1 MLDNLSSRL
10 QNIFSKLK
18 TKGVLKEKDVD
29 EALREVRLAL
39 LEADVNFK
47 VAKELVAAIRER
59 AVGQKVSESI
69 SPAQQVIKIVDEE
82 LTNILG
88 KATAKVELGQKP
100 PTVIMLAGLQ
110 GSGKTSTVAKLALH
124 FRKKGSKPLM
134 VAADTYRPAAIEQLK
149 TLGKEID
156 VEVYSEDKEPVR
168 IAKSAID
175 KAAKEGFDVVLVDTA
190 GRLHID
196 DEMMQELVDM
206 QKSIR
211 PHQILLVVDAMTGQ
225 NAVNFATAFKEKLGF
240 DGLILSKMD
249 GDARG
254 GAALSIYKVTEVPI
268 KFMTV
273 SEKSDGLEVF
283 HPDRMAS
290 RILGMGDVLSLIEKA
305 EEVTDAD
312 KAKEMEKKLLK
323 QQFTLDDLFEQL
335 QQVKKMGPIDQ
346 VLEMVPGLN
355 KLPQAAQVDDKQ
367 LSKIGAIIQSMTKEE
382 RTNPQI
388 IKGSRRERIAK
399 GSGTNVADIN
409 QVLKQYAQT
418 KKLLASMGK
427 KKGKL
432 GFGKNLPF

>member
-18 TKGVLKEKDVD
+18 TRGILKEKDVE

-47 VAKELVAAIRER
+47 VAKDLTAAIKER
-59 AVGQKVSESI
+59 SVGQKVLESL

-82 LTNILG
+82 LTNTLG
-88 KATAKVELGQKP
+88 KATASIELSQKP

-149 TLGKEID
+149 TLGNELGI
-156 VEVYSEDKEPVR
+156 EVYSEEKNPVK
-168 IAKSAID
+168 ISMNAIN
-175 KAAKEGFDVVLVDTA
+175 KAGKEGFDVVLVDTA

-196 DEMMQELVDM
+196 EEMMQELVEIR
-206 QKSIR
+206 KAIR

-225 NAVNFATAFKEKLGF
+225 NAVNFAEAFKEKLGF
-240 DGLILSKMD
+240 DGLILTKMD

-254 GAALSIYKVTEVPI
+254 GAALSIYKVTDVPI
-268 KFMTV
+268 KFITI
-273 SEKSDGLEVF
+273 SEKPDGLEVF
-283 HPDRMAS
+283 HPDRMSS

-305 EEVTDAD
+305 EEVSDVE
-312 KAKEMEKKLLK
+312 KAKEMEKKILK

-335 QQVKKMGPIDQ
+335 QQVKQMGPIDQ
-346 VLEMVPGLN
+346 LVDMIPGLN
-355 KLPQAAQVDDKQ
+355 KLPQAAQIDEKQ
-367 LSKIGAIIQSMTKEE
+367 LTRIGAIIQSMTKEE
-382 RTNPQI
+382 RSNPQAI
-388 IKGSRRERIAK
+388 NGSRRERIAK
-399 GSGTNVADIN
+399 GSGTNVSDIN
-409 QVLKQYAQT
+409 KLLKQYYQT
-418 KKLLASMGK
+418 KKMMATLGK

>member
-47 VAKELVAAIRER
+47 VAKDLVAAIKER

-88 KATAKVELGQKP
+88 KATARIELGQKP
-100 PTVIMLAGLQ
+100 PTIIMLAGLQ

-149 TLGKEID
+149 TLGKELD
-156 VEVYSEDKEPVR
+156 VEVYSEEKEPVR

-175 KAAKEGFDVVLVDTA
+175 KAGKEGFDVVLVDTA

-225 NAVNFATAFKEKLGF
+225 NAVNFATAFKEKLGI

-268 KFMTV
+268 KFITV

-305 EEVTDAD
+305 EEVTDAG
-312 KAKEMEKKLLK
+312 KAKEMEKKLLN

-346 VLEMVPGLN
+346 VLDMVPGLN
-355 KLPQAAQVDDKQ
+355 KLPQAAQIDDKQ
-367 LSKIGAIIQSMTKEE
+367 LSRIGAIIQSMTKEE
-382 RTNPQI
+382 RANPQI
-388 IKGSRRERIAK
+388 IKGSRRGRIAK

-409 QVLKQYAQT
+409 QLLKQHAQT

>member
-312 KAKEMEKKLLK
+312 KAKEMEKKLLN

-382 RTNPQI
+382 RANPQI

>member
-47 VAKELVAAIRER
+47 VAKDLVAAIKER

-149 TLGKEID
+149 TLGKELD
-156 VEVYSEDKEPVR
+156 VEVYSEDKKPVK
-168 IAKSAID
+168 IAKAAID

-206 QKSIR
+206 QKSIH

-409 QVLKQYAQT
+409 QLLKQHAQT